1 MSGIDSIRYNTFKN
15 LGGAAGSGSLP
26 RQAIPKHRK
35 GKKWIK
41 ENLDTLERIGK
52 EQVRR
57 NRKFREFYSMIEGTL
72 VATDYIKTGLSDEL
86 YEEQEIP
93 NYVRHYDELGKIVYH
108 LRNKYTQVKEKFR
121 VDFLD
126 PISENEFDR
135 DFTSA
140 IHDFSQNMFKIELEL
155 IMAKMGLEND
165 PEFESEEERAQYIEY
180 LEEQKMLLKTP
191 PEIQEEMKRNWKPL
205 AAEWANGTKEKD
217 TIKHSL
223 DYMDGE
229 LFVDKFLTGRYFRH
243 YKVGYD
249 YYRPERWCPSV
260 TFISEEMDAKFP
272 QKLEYAGR
280 LFEKTPSAV
289 ADEWGYKFTE
299 AQLKK
304 LLNPKDGKVDDSTE
318 KVPSFEK
325 MMESNFAEDV
335 TVPHSDYYKR
345 EANVAIQ
352 DALQVP
358 LATATYK
365 NAKGEIEEAPA
376 WIPSYHTKQTG
387 AKGLFSNYRRDLT
400 PRKDTITV
408 TETYWRSWDRVG
420 FLYYENEA
428 GIGVKEVIS
437 DEILEGFLKD
447 RGIKTLRSVSLDE
460 WDRMEREEKLEPNTV
475 CFSYAPIVYE
485 GVKFAVSEAGID
497 NKDWYFGGPMEY
509 QIRGDSNIYDVMLPI
524 GGFIG
529 KSMAAKIRPFH
540 IEYNYQMNLIH
551 SLTEKEIGMFYL
563 FDVNFLSSEF
573 SNSGDTKE
581 QLLDFIDMAKTIGIA
596 PIDGS
601 KQNQRDKG
609 GVQQYN
615 TMTAQQVSYVPEIQ
629 MKIQTAEYYKG
640 LMLEQIGIT
649 RQDLGT
655 PDQYMSATG
664 VQLGERN
671 SHSQIEHIF
680 EEMDMARLKDMEIH
694 LAVAQ
699 YAQTNNKDISVKY
712 TNSDGV
718 LSLLNFSDEWFHLRK
733 FGLMPIASSEK
744 NRQLEEF
751 KGFLMQN
758 NTFSNDLLDYAK
770 VLTSPSFTEVMQH
783 LQEARLEQQKEIQ
796 AQRDHEQQLED
807 KRNQTQVEIHEDRTA
822 REEES
827 KDKDRENRIQ
837 VKLIESY
844 GRAIGR
850 DVDTYELDRM
860 DRAAD
865 RSQKLREFT
874 TQMGI
879 KAEEIR
885 RKRDMDNRK
894 MALEEEE
901 LELKREQLEVRR
913 EENRGDTMRVLNK

>member
-15 LGGAAGSGSLP
+15 LGGASGSGSLP

-35 GKKWIK
+35 GKKWIR

-93 NYVRHYDELGKIVYH
+93 NYVRHYDELGKIVYY
-108 LRNKYTQVKEKFR
+108 LRNKYLQVKEKFR

-140 IHDFSQNMFKIELEL
+140 IHEFSQNMFKIELEL
-155 IMAKMGLEND
+155 IMAKMGLENE

-191 PEIQEEMKRNWKPL
+191 PEIQEEMKRNWRPL

-217 TIKHSL
+217 TIKHNL

-243 YKVGYD
+243 YRVGYD
-249 YYRPERWCPSV
+249 YYKPERWCPSV

-280 LFEKTPSAV
+280 IFEKTPSAV

-304 LLNPKDGKVDDSTE
+304 LLNPKEGGVDNSTE

-335 TVPHSDYYKR
+335 TVPNSDYFKR
-345 EANVAIQ
+345 EANVALQ

-387 AKGLFSNYRRDLT
+387 AKELFSNYRRDLT

-428 GIGVKEVIS
+428 GIGIKEVIS

-460 WDRMEREEKLEPNTV
+460 WDRMEREQKLEPNTV
-475 CFSYAPIVYE
+475 CFSYAPVVYE
-485 GVKFAVSEAGID
+485 GVKFAVSEVGID

-529 KSMAAKIRPFH
+529 KSIAAKIRPYH

-615 TMTAQQVSYVPEIQ
+615 TMTAQQVSFIPEIQ
-629 MKIQTAEYYKG
+629 QKIQTAEYYKG

-751 KGFLMQN
+751 KSFLMQN

-770 VLTSPSFTEVMQH
+770 VLTSPSFTEVLQH
-783 LQEARLEQQKEIQ
+783 LKEARLEQQKEVQ

-807 KRNQTQVEIHEDRTA
+807 KRNQTQVEIHEDKMA

-827 KDKDRENRIQ
+827 KDKDRQNRIQ

-860 DRAAD
+860 DKAAD
-865 RSQKLREFT
+865 RSQRLREFT

-879 KAEEIR
+879 KAEEMR
-885 RKRDMDNRK
+885 RKRDMENRK

>member
-15 LGGAAGSGSLP
+15 LGGASGSGSLP

-35 GKKWIK
+35 GKKWLR

-108 LRNKYTQVKEKFR
+108 LRNKYLQVKEKFR

-140 IHDFSQNMFKIELEL
+140 IHEFSQNMFKIELEL
-155 IMAKMGLEND
+155 IMSKMGLENE

-191 PEIQEEMKRNWKPL
+191 PEIQEEMKRNWRPL

-217 TIKHSL
+217 TIKHNL

-243 YKVGYD
+243 YRVGYD
-249 YYRPERWCPSV
+249 YYKPERWCPSV

-304 LLNPKDGKVDDSTE
+304 LLNPKDGGVDNSTE
-318 KVPSFEK
+318 KAPSFEK

-335 TVPHSDYYKR
+335 TVPNSDYFKR
-345 EANVAIQ
+345 EANVALQ

-387 AKGLFSNYRRDLT
+387 AKELFSNYRRDLT

-428 GIGVKEVIS
+428 GIGIKEVIS

-460 WDRMEREEKLEPNTV
+460 WDRMEREQKLEPNTV
-475 CFSYAPIVYE
+475 CFSYAPVVYE

-529 KSMAAKIRPFH
+529 KSIAAKIRPFH

-615 TMTAQQVSYVPEIQ
+615 TMTAQQVSFIPEIQ
-629 MKIQTAEYYKG
+629 QKIQTAEYYKG

-664 VQLGERN
+664 VKLGERN

-751 KGFLMQN
+751 KSFLMQN

-807 KRNQTQVEIHEDRTA
+807 KRNQTQVEIHEDKMA

-860 DRAAD
+860 DKAAD
-865 RSQKLREFT
+865 RSQRLREFT

-885 RKRDMDNRK
+885 RKRDMENRK

>member
-15 LGGAAGSGSLP
+15 LGGASGSGSLP

-180 LEEQKMLLKTP
+180 LEDQKMLLKTP

-615 TMTAQQVSYVPEIQ
+615 TMTAQQVSFIPEIQ
-629 MKIQTAEYYKG
+629 QKIQTAEYYKG

>member
-15 LGGAAGSGSLP
+15 LGGASGSGSLP

-35 GKKWIK
+35 GKKWLR

-108 LRNKYTQVKEKFR
+108 LRNKYLQVKEKFR

-140 IHDFSQNMFKIELEL
+140 VHEFSQNMFKIELEL
-155 IMAKMGLEND
+155 IMAKMGLENE

-191 PEIQEEMKRNWKPL
+191 PEIQEEMKRNWRPL

-217 TIKHSL
+217 TIKHNL

-243 YKVGYD
+243 YRVGYD
-249 YYRPERWCPSV
+249 YYKPERWCPSV

-304 LLNPKDGKVDDSTE
+304 LLNPKDGGVDNSTE
-318 KVPSFEK
+318 KAPSFEK

-335 TVPHSDYYKR
+335 TVPNSDYFKR
-345 EANVAIQ
+345 EANVALQ

-387 AKGLFSNYRRDLT
+387 AKELFSNYRRDLT

-428 GIGVKEVIS
+428 GIGIKEVIS

-460 WDRMEREEKLEPNTV
+460 WDRMEREQKLEPNTV
-475 CFSYAPIVYE
+475 CFSYAPVVYE

-529 KSMAAKIRPFH
+529 KSIAAKIRPFH

-615 TMTAQQVSYVPEIQ
+615 TMTAQQVSFIPEIQ
-629 MKIQTAEYYKG
+629 QKIQTAEYYKG

-699 YAQTNNKDISVKY
+699 YAQTNNNDISVKY

-751 KGFLMQN
+751 KSFLMQN

-807 KRNQTQVEIHEDRTA
+807 KRNQTQVEIHDDKMA

-860 DRAAD
+860 DKAAD
-865 RSQKLREFT
+865 RSQRLREFT

-885 RKRDMDNRK
+885 RKRDMENRK

>member
-15 LGGAAGSGSLP
+15 LGGASGSGSLP

-35 GKKWIK
+35 GKKWLR

-108 LRNKYTQVKEKFR
+108 LRNKYLQVKEKFR

-140 IHDFSQNMFKIELEL
+140 VHEFSQNMFKIELEL
-155 IMAKMGLEND
+155 IMAKMGLENE

-191 PEIQEEMKRNWKPL
+191 PEIQEEMKRNWRPL

-217 TIKHSL
+217 TIKHNL

-243 YKVGYD
+243 YRVGYD
-249 YYRPERWCPSV
+249 YFKPERWCPSV

-304 LLNPKDGKVDDSTE
+304 LLNPKDGGVDNSTE
-318 KVPSFEK
+318 KAPSFEK

-335 TVPHSDYYKR
+335 TVPNSDYFKR
-345 EANVAIQ
+345 EANVALQ

-387 AKGLFSNYRRDLT
+387 SKELFSNYRRDLT

-428 GIGVKEVIS
+428 GIGIKEVIS

-460 WDRMEREEKLEPNTV
+460 WDRMEREQKLEPNTV
-475 CFSYAPIVYE
+475 CFSYAPVVYE

-529 KSMAAKIRPFH
+529 KSIAAKIRPFH

-615 TMTAQQVSYVPEIQ
+615 TMTAQQVSFIPEIQ
-629 MKIQTAEYYKG
+629 QKIQTAEYYKG

-751 KGFLMQN
+751 KSFLMQN

-807 KRNQTQVEIHEDRTA
+807 KRNQTQVEIHDDKMA

-860 DRAAD
+860 DKAAD
-865 RSQKLREFT
+865 RSQRLREFT

-885 RKRDMDNRK
+885 RKRDMENRK

>member
-15 LGGAAGSGSLP
+15 LGGASGSGSLP
-26 RQAIPKHRK
+26 RQAIPKHMK
-35 GKKWIK
+35 GKKWIR

-108 LRNKYTQVKEKFR
+108 LRNKYLQVKEKFR

-140 IHDFSQNMFKIELEL
+140 IHEFSQNMFKIELEL
-155 IMAKMGLEND
+155 IMAKMGLENE

-191 PEIQEEMKRNWKPL
+191 PEIQEEMKRNWRPL

-217 TIKHSL
+217 TIKHNL

-243 YKVGYD
+243 YRVGYD
-249 YYRPERWCPSV
+249 YYKPERWCPSV

-289 ADEWGYKFTE
+289 ADGWGYKFTE

-304 LLNPKDGKVDDSTE
+304 LLNPKEGGVDNSTE

-335 TVPHSDYYKR
+335 TVPNSDYFKR
-345 EANVAIQ
+345 EANVALQ

-387 AKGLFSNYRRDLT
+387 SKELFSNYRRDLT

-428 GIGVKEVIS
+428 GIGIKEVIS
-437 DEILEGFLKD
+437 DEILEEFLKD

-460 WDRMEREEKLEPNTV
+460 WDRMEREQKLEPNTV
-475 CFSYAPIVYE
+475 CFSYAPVVYE
-485 GVKFAVSEAGID
+485 GVKFAVSEVGID

-529 KSMAAKIRPFH
+529 KSIAAKIRPYH

-615 TMTAQQVSYVPEIQ
+615 TMTAQQVSFIPEIQ
-629 MKIQTAEYYKG
+629 QKIQTAEYYKG

-751 KGFLMQN
+751 KSFLMQN

-770 VLTSPSFTEVMQH
+770 VLTSPSFTEVLQH
-783 LQEARLEQQKEIQ
+783 LKEARLEQQKEVQ

-807 KRNQTQVEIHEDRTA
+807 KRNQTQVEIHEDKMA

-827 KDKDRENRIQ
+827 KDKDRQNRIQ

-860 DRAAD
+860 DKAAD
-865 RSQKLREFT
+865 RSQRLREFT

-879 KAEEIR
+879 KAEEMR
-885 RKRDMDNRK
+885 RKRDMENRK

>member
-35 GKKWIK
+35 GKKWLR

-93 NYVRHYDELGKIVYH
+93 NYVKHYDELGKIVYH
-108 LRNKYTQVKEKFR
+108 LRNKYLQVKEKFR

-155 IMAKMGLEND
+155 IMAKMGLENE

-304 LLNPKDGKVDDSTE
+304 LLNPKEGGVDNSTE

-335 TVPHSDYYKR
+335 TVPNSDYYKR
-345 EANVAIQ
+345 EANVALQ

-387 AKGLFSNYRRDLT
+387 AKELFSNYRRDLT

-428 GIGVKEVIS
+428 GVGIKEVIS

-615 TMTAQQVSYVPEIQ
+615 TMTAQQVSFIPEIQ
-629 MKIQTAEYYKG
+629 QKIQTAEYYKG

-807 KRNQTQVEIHEDRTA
+807 KRNQTQVEIHEDKTA

-850 DVDTYELDRM
+850 EVDTYELDRM
-860 DRAAD
+860 DKAAD